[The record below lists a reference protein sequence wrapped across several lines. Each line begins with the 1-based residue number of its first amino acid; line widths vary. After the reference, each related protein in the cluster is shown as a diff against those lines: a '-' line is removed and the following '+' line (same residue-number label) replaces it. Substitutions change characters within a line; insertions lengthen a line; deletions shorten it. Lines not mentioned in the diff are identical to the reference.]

1 MLEPHLPATFNVKI
15 PSTYDHNLTEI
26 LPSSSARTRT
36 TRNQCPYLPDRTSF
50 VSRDREVALREWV
63 CARIQA
69 SSMVNSRGGTFTP
82 SPAQTIVTGVSHS
95 PHGAF
100 SAGASPSTNSPT
112 GPGSNV
118 AGVVIVQLYV
128 LLSTIKEDK
137 DRTKWEQQAEQIR
150 KVWICCAILMEMKNA
165 TDLLTFFAADR

>member
-1 MLEPHLPATFNVKI
+1 MLEPQLLPATSTPKFHLHTSTTSPKI
-15 PSTYDHNLTEI
+15 PRS
-26 LPSSSARTRT
+26 PCARIFLIPH
-36 TRNQCPYLPDRTSF
+36 QCPYLSDRTSF
-50 VSRDREVALREWV
+50 VFRDREVALREWV

-82 SPAQTIVTGVSHS
+82 SPAQQTIVTGVSHS
-95 PHGAF
+95 PHGSHHGAF

-112 GPGSNV
+112 GSGSNV

-150 KVWICCAILMEMKNA
+150 KVWI
-165 TDLLTFFAADR
+165 

>member
-1 MLEPHLPATFNVKI
+1 MLEPHLLATFNVEI

-26 LPSSSARTRT
+26 PPSSSARTRT
-36 TRNQCPYLPDRTSF
+36 TRNQCPYLLDRTSF

-82 SPAQTIVTGVSHS
+82 SPAQQIIVTGISHS
-95 PHGAF
+95 PHGSHHGAF

-112 GPGSNV
+112 GSGSNV

-150 KVWICCAILMEMKNA
+150 KVWSNS
-165 TDLLTFFAADR
+165 